1 MIDKKGL
8 SLLLSRLKTFGNPK
22 AEYEQYQTPSEL
34 AALALWRAYMDG
46 NIENKT
52 ATDLGCGT
60 GIFGIGALILGAKK
74 AIFVDADEDALKVA
88 RENKEY
94 IESII
99 KKKVNALFVNKEI
112 NEFKGKSDM
121 VIENPP
127 FGVKK
132 PHIDKM
138 FLNVAMKTAP
148 IIYSFHKIES
158 KEFIDKFAIDNG
170 YKVTSI
176 EKVKFPLKAIFKF
189 HRKKNYFVETGL
201 WKIEKSNR
209 KV

>member
-1 MIDKKGL
+1 M
-8 SLLLSRLKTFGNPK
+8 LSRLKTFGSPK
-22 AEYEQYQTPSEL
+22 VEYEQYQTPSEL
-34 AALALWRAYMDG
+34 AALALWQAYMDG

-52 ATDLGCGT
+52 VTDLGCGT

-74 AIFVDADEDALKVA
+74 AIFVDADEDALKTA

-94 IESII
+94 IESAI
-99 KKKVNALFVNKEI
+99 KRKVAALFVNKEI
-112 NEFKGKSDM
+112 NDFRGKSDI

-138 FLNVAMKTAP
+138 FLNVAMRTAP

-158 KEFIDKFAIDNG
+158 KEFIEKFAMDNG

-176 EKVKFPLKAIFKF
+176 EKAKFPLKAIFKF